1 MSSASDKYGILVGV
15 DGSAQSD
22 AAVRFATR
30 ESAIRNASLT
40 LMHVVEPPPEWATP
54 SQQSRI
60 TQARQDNARDVIE
73 QAQKT
78 ALSSA
83 PASVELDLR
92 TEVVCSPVVPM
103 LVVASTGAD
112 LVVVGSRGSTRL
124 GQLLLGSVSST
135 LTQHSR
141 CPVAVIHDDDGSQ
154 SPKRAVVV
162 GIDGSAACD
171 AAVALAF
178 DEASRRGVPLVAL
191 HAWSDVGVLPIL
203 GMDWRDY
210 ETRGAEILS
219 ERLAGYQEQYP
230 DVKVHRRLVCDK
242 PAQWLLDES
251 ERAQLVVVG
260 HRGRGG
266 FPEMLL
272 GSVSS
277 AVVQSAKV
285 PVIVAR

>member
-1 MSSASDKYGILVGV
+1 MSSASGKYGILVGV

-60 TQARQDNARDVIE
+60 TQARQDNARDVI
-73 QAQKT
+73 
-78 ALSSA
+78 A

-103 LVVASTGAD
+103 LVVASTGAH

-141 CPVAVIHDDDGSQ
+141 CPVAVIHHDDGSQ

-162 GIDGSAACD
+162 GIDG
-171 AAVALAF
+171 
-178 DEASRRGVPLVAL
+178 
-191 HAWSDVGVLPIL
+191 
-203 GMDWRDY
+203 
-210 ETRGAEILS
+210 
-219 ERLAGYQEQYP
+219 
-230 DVKVHRRLVCDK
+230 
-242 PAQWLLDES
+242 
-251 ERAQLVVVG
+251 
-260 HRGRGG
+260 
-266 FPEMLL
+266 
-272 GSVSS
+272 
-277 AVVQSAKV
+277 
-285 PVIVAR
+285 